1 MLVLGVW
8 LSPGA
13 RRLAGGET
21 VGTFGYFD
29 VSAGVGAK
37 SEQIV
42 RRLRRGAGGADDGA
56 IIIAQDVDPGS
67 DVIGMAHRR
76 HDSERGADEGARNLG
91 HNFLVGIL
99 LRAERAGE
107 IAIEAGPAS
116 ASVGVMPIS
125 A

>member
-29 VSAGVGAK
+29 VFAGVGAK

-56 IIIAQDVDPGS
+56 IIIAQDVD
-67 DVIGMAHRR
+67 
-76 HDSERGADEGARNLG
+76 
-91 HNFLVGIL
+91 
-99 LRAERAGE
+99 
-107 IAIEAGPAS
+107 
-116 ASVGVMPIS
+116 
-125 A
+125 